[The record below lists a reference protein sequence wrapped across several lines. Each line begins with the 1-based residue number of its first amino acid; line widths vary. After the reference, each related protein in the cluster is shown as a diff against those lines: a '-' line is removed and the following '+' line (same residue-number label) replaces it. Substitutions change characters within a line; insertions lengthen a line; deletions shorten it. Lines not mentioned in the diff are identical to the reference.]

1 MSLEFNFF
9 EKNLLCLPLKNGWE
23 NNKAIACQTQALA
36 AKNRD
41 FKEPQVPLVN
51 QIFEARFCL
60 NKTSKTF
67 QQNTFFTSRK
77 RSNGLSYSCGKNK
90 RTQLKDFTQ

>member
-1 MSLEFNFF
+1 MSLEFNVALVMIFF
-9 EKNLLCLPLKNGWE
+9 LKKILLCLPLKNGWE

-60 NKTSKTF
+60 NKTYF
-67 QQNTFFTSRK
+67 
-77 RSNGLSYSCGKNK
+77 
-90 RTQLKDFTQ
+90 